1 MFPLHFFLLHT
12 GEESL
17 IQRLIKKLSNHR
29 VSDRVSFREYW
40 NTTWGHTLAH
50 TSGGDVCVC
59 VCGRK
64 ENLLSGR
71 STSIIA

>member
-50 TSGGDVCVC
+50 TSGGECVCVC
-59 VCGRK
+59 VWKKR
-64 ENLLSGR
+64 ESLIWS
-71 STSIIA
+71 